1 MNKLLLLGA
10 FALTALL
17 ASACSPS
24 PEEAQKKLA
33 EQQIPINAESL
44 MAQTKTAKGEGAAKL
59 LVIAGAD
66 VNARQA
72 NGMTAL
78 MSAVFNGQT
87 DVAKA
92 LIEKGADVNASAKGF
107 TALRLA
113 VERNNKDMV
122 KLLLAHDAKPTLK
135 PEGAPSALEKA
146 KEMNLKDLTD
156 LMEEK
161 AK

>member
-1 MNKLLLLGA
+1 MNR
-10 FALTALL
+10 TLL
-17 ASACSPS
+17 ACCLSAILCLTACSPT

-33 EQQIPINAESL
+33 EKQIPVNADSL
-44 MAQTKTAKGEGAAKL
+44 MAQTKTAKGEDAAKL

-87 DVAKA
+87 DVVKA
-92 LIEKGADVNASAKGF
+92 LIDKGADVNATAKGF

-122 KLLLAHDAKPTLK
+122 KLLLAHGAKPALTSD
-135 PEGAPSALEKA
+135 GAPSALEKA
-146 KEMNLKDLTD
+146 KEMNLKDLAD